1 MSVILEW
8 VGEDGEVA
16 GRCDARCHFANP
28 ESPCHCLCGGKY
40 HGAGTKGLLEIIQQE
55 EGAEIL
61 EAAKKIAKAQGVT
74 LVDPDDDV
82 ADLDFFNQQLKQES

>member
-1 MSVILEW
+1 MSTLIEW
-8 VGEDGEVA
+8 ADEDGEIV

-28 ESPCHCLCGGKY
+28 DSPCHCLCGGKY
-40 HGAGTKGLLEIIQQE
+40 HGAGTKGILEIIQQE

-61 EAAKKIAKAQGVT
+61 ENAKKIAKFQGVI

-82 ADLDFFNQQLKQES
+82 ADLDFFNERL